1 MRALI
6 LLTIF
11 LLILPA
17 AEAATF
23 ESYKIVA
30 EIKDGTTEEEYFI
43 TIINDAANELKS
55 STILF
60 PVDAVITSVR
70 DSYGDISYTT
80 QRDSSLKL
88 NFEFTTPIKPGE
100 KRLLLISM
108 KTNSRVIWK
117 GDYYEFL
124 LVFTPRQDI
133 ADFEL
138 TLKLPP
144 SAVLY
149 SPKKDFQVVV
159 PETPLAQGYP
169 APTLKWNMN
178 LRADNVEVFLVRYK
192 AEKTDYL
199 RTILL
204 LLAASLTL
212 ILAALIGNRALKI
225 RRQKKALDSL
235 KILNARERRVLE
247 EIIKENGIK
256 QYVLLERL
264 GYTKSSLSK
273 ILSKLQA
280 RGLIRKKKIGKIN
293 KWYYVKEK
301 L

>member
-1 MRALI
+1 MRALVLI
-6 LLTIF
+6 LLF
-11 LLILPA
+11 AFPA
-17 AEAATF
+17 VHGATF

-30 EIKDGTTEEEYFI
+30 EIKDGTTEEDYFI

-55 STILF
+55 STITF

-70 DSYGDISYTT
+70 DSYGDLKYRA
-80 QRDSSLKL
+80 QRDVSLKL
-88 NFEFTTPIKPGE
+88 SFEFTTPIKPGE
-100 KRLLLISM
+100 KRLLLISLR
-108 KTNSRVIWK
+108 TNSRLTWK

-133 ADFEL
+133 DDFEF

-149 SPKKDFQVVV
+149 SPKKGYHVVV
-159 PETPLAQGYP
+159 PETELVEDYP
-169 APTLKWNMN
+169 TPTLRWNMK

-199 RTILL
+199 RLL
-204 LLAASLTL
+204 LSLLAVSL
-212 ILAALIGNRALKI
+212 ILATVGLIGNRALKI
-225 RRQKKALDSL
+225 HRRRKALKAL
-235 KILNARERRVLE
+235 KILNERERRVLE

-264 GYTKSSLSK
+264 GYSKSSLSK

-280 RGLIRKKKIGKIN
+280 RGLITKKKIGKIN